1 MRVSQIGLEK
11 SVQKYGKALTE
22 QALWW
27 AIIKWNAK
35 WSSERRWVL
44 ALICEKHSQSF
55 KILQSIKRI
64 YEWDA
69 RYLQFKNRG
78 NYLHGFSK
86 QNDVGW
92 LRSWT
97 WRTKNFKPQ

>member
-55 KILQSIKRI
+55 
-64 YEWDA
+64 
-69 RYLQFKNRG
+69 
-78 NYLHGFSK
+78 
-86 QNDVGW
+86 
-92 LRSWT
+92 
-97 WRTKNFKPQ
+97 